1 MRVPMRGLIAGGL
14 AGTLMVIL
22 MVRGVR
28 FLTAGLPIVAQ
39 ALWEQ
44 ASRSIP
50 LQVFS
55 FFIVRFKFAAKPLA
69 FWGMIATMVVGTAVA
84 GAVLARWPWVWG
96 RLWRALGVAF
106 AVVFIPLG
114 AVVVGPATGLLGAR
128 YEASGIS
135 ISPGALSVQVLVAV
149 VVYAAVF
156 SVLYTFLSRLRQP
169 GGAPSSVVPGDREGL
184 TRREMLH
191 RAFVVAVGAAGGVG
205 LLRWMAATGQATV
218 AFAQSLFDRVKG
230 LPSEITPTPD
240 FYVVS
245 KNPPGFDPVVDASRW
260 HLELGG
266 LVNKPATL
274 TLEAIRALPP
284 VARAHTLECISNE
297 VGGDLISNANW
308 RGARL
313 KDVVDHAGG
322 VGTKASHVAFSC
334 ADGYTESLP
343 VAEALHPDTL
353 LAYDMN
359 GAPLTPKHGFPV
371 RLLVPGHFGMKNPK
385 WITKIEALD
394 HNILG
399 YWEHSGWSQQAVIK
413 TMSKFT
419 SPEGRH
425 MMYRVGE
432 DVALGGVAYAGD
444 RGIKAVEVSVD
455 DGKTW
460 QPAQLKAPLGPYTW
474 VLWAMVW
481 TPSSPGDYALRV
493 RATNG
498 AGQLQIK
505 EEVATLPDGASG
517 YHRIGLRVAK

>member
-1 MRVPMRGLIAGGL
+1 MREPMRGLIAGGL
-14 AGTLMVIL
+14 AGTLMVVL

-44 ASRSIP
+44 ASRLIP

-69 FWGMIATMVVGTAVA
+69 FWGMIGTLVVGTALA
-84 GAVLARWPWVWG
+84 GAVLARWPWVRA
-96 RLWRALGVAF
+96 RLWRTVGVAF
-106 AVVFIPLG
+106 ALIFIPLG
-114 AVVVGPATGLLGAR
+114 VLVVGPATTLLGAR
-128 YEASGIS
+128 YEAGGVPV
-135 ISPGALSVQVLVAV
+135 SPGALSVQVVAAV
-149 VVYAAVF
+149 AVYAAVF
-156 SVLYTFLSRLRQP
+156 CVLYAFLSRFRQP
-169 GGAPSSVVPGDREGL
+169 GGAPSSAVAVDREGL

-191 RAFVVAVGAAGGVG
+191 RAVVVALGATGGVG
-205 LLRWMAATGQATV
+205 LLRWVAATGQATV

-230 LPSEITPTPD
+230 LPPEITPTSD

-274 TLEAIRALPP
+274 TLEAIRALQP
-284 VARAHTLECISNE
+284 VTRPHTLECISND

-313 KDVVDHAGG
+313 KDILDQAGG
-322 VGTKASHVAFSC
+322 VGTKAIQLAFSC

-343 VAEALHPDTL
+343 VAEAVHPDTL
-353 LAYDMN
+353 LAYEMN

-385 WITKIEALD
+385 WITKIEAVD
-394 HNILG
+394 HNVLG
-399 YWEHSGWSQQAVIK
+399 YWERSGWNQQAVVK

-432 DVALGGVAYAGD
+432 EIALGGVAYAGD

-460 QPAQLKAPLGPYTW
+460 QPAQLKPPLGPYTW

-481 TPSSPGDYALRV
+481 TPSTPGDYALRA

-498 AGQLQIK
+498 AGQLQVK
-505 EEVATLPDGASG
+505 DEVTTLPDGASG
-517 YHRIGLRVAK
+517 YHRIGLRVSK